1 MERRERE
8 RAERQARESLER
20 VRDEGDVLGGSAVA
34 RAAERA
40 RRHFG
45 GADAPQGDSVE
56 LWGRRIGRTLALAF
70 IILLVVWLVRM
81 LD

>member
-1 MERRERE
+1 MQRRERE
-8 RAERQARESLER
+8 EQQARESLER
-20 VRDEGDVLGGSAVA
+20 VRDEGDVFGGSAVA

-45 GADAPQGDSVE
+45 GADAPPGDSME

-70 IILLVVWLVRM
+70 VILLLVWLVRS
-81 LD
+81 LG

>member
-8 RAERQARESLER
+8 EAEHQARESLDR
-20 VRDEGDVLGGSAVA
+20 MRDEGDVFGGSAIA

-45 GADAPQGDSVE
+45 GADAPPGDAVE

-70 IILLVVWLVRM
+70 VILLIVWLIQFLR
-81 LD
+81 

>member
-8 RAERQARESLER
+8 EAERQARESLDR
-20 VRDEGDVLGGSAVA
+20 MRDEGDVFGGSAIA
-34 RAAERA
+34 RAAARA

-45 GADAPQGDSVE
+45 GADAPPGDAVE

-70 IILLVVWLVRM
+70 VILLIVWLVQFLR
-81 LD
+81 